1 MHIDFETD
9 HQPEHNTTWFEEKE
23 RMMKENEEKK
33 ASGNKKSSQEVEM
46 AKMVKKIDQQGE
58 LAVPE
63 SLLTRNQNTIRAAFG
78 EK

>member
-1 MHIDFETD
+1 
-9 HQPEHNTTWFEEKE
+9 
-23 RMMKENEEKK
+23 MMKENEEKK

-46 AKMVKKIDQQGE
+46 AKMVKKIDQQRE

-63 SLLTRNQNTIRAAFG
+63 SPLTRNQNTLRAAFG